1 MTEPGP
7 ARACLVRRTWAGPDA
22 DTFTGELTAVSYEPG
37 EFAPDAASR
46 LIEEARRIGL
56 GIE

>member
-1 MTEPGP
+1 
-7 ARACLVRRTWAGPDA
+7 
-22 DTFTGELTAVSYEPG
+22 LTAVSYEPG